1 VSEPARS
8 SSIEARAL
16 TLALGGVA
24 VLEGLD
30 LRVGAGEFVALVGP
44 SGCGKST
51 LLSVLA
57 GLAEPD
63 AGDVLIDGR
72 EAPGRLG
79 HLTLMPQSDA
89 LMPWRTVLDNVR
101 VGPLLGGSSTEDA
114 TGAARRTLARFGLGG
129 FEDHYPHA
137 LSGGMRQRAALA
149 RTMLGGAR
157 MWLLDEPFGALDALT
172 RADLRGVLAETW
184 MRDRPTTLLVTHD
197 LDEAVL
203 LADRV
208 LVCGSRPARVVGEIA
223 VDLPHPRSLDDLVD
237 PAFAGPRAEILATL
251 RSTGALA

>member
-1 VSEPARS
+1 MSEPARPL
-8 SSIEARAL
+8 SIEARGL
-16 TLALGGVA
+16 TLALGGTP
-24 VLEGLD
+24 VLDGLD
-30 LRVGAGEFVALVGP
+30 LRVEAGEFVALVGP

-57 GLAEPD
+57 GLSEPD
-63 AGDVLIDGR
+63 SGSVLIDGHP
-72 EAPGRLG
+72 APGRLG

-101 VGPLLGGSSTEDA
+101 VGSMLGGASADA
-114 TGAARRTLARFGLGG
+114 AAGAARRTLSRFGLGG

-149 RTMLGGAR
+149 RTILGGTR

-172 RADLRGVLAETW
+172 RADLRGVLADTW
-184 MRDRPTTLLVTHD
+184 MRDRPTTVLVTHD

-208 LVCGSRPARVVGEIA
+208 LVCGPRPARVVGEIV
-223 VDLPHPRSLDDLVD
+223 VDPPRPRTLDDLAD
-237 PAFAGPRAEILATL
+237 PALSAPRAEILATL
-251 RSTGALA
+251 RAAGALA